1 MALAEAMS
9 SECIPVLTDK
19 GALPEVVGDT
29 GFYVSY
35 DNPETTAEA
44 IKGALKSN
52 KGKEARDRIENVFPI
67 ERRKKDLIQIIN
79 EVMTCKSQ

>member
-1 MALAEAMS
+1 MALAEAMDG
-9 SECIPVLTDK
+9 V
-19 GALPEVVGDT
+19 ALSGVVGDT

-35 DNPETTAEA
+35 DNSETTADA

-52 KGKEARDRIENVFPI
+52 NGKEARDRIENVFPI
-67 ERRKKDLIQIIN
+67 ERRKKDLIEIIN

>member
-1 MALAEAMS
+1 MALAEAMDG
-9 SECIPVLTDK
+9 V
-19 GALPEVVGDT
+19 ALPEVVGDT
-29 GFYVSY
+29 DFYVSY
-35 DNPETTAEA
+35 VNPETTAEA

-67 ERRKKDLIQIIN
+67 EKRELELIEIIN